1 MKKILVIKHG
11 GLGDLLQITG
21 VFLSIKKKYPKD
33 KITFLTDIKFKNISE
48 QMPYFDDIIYD
59 QRSSSKNFSDL
70 IQLIYKLYISKYD
83 IIFDLQN
90 SDRTSIYYFFIKLF
104 NDCIWSGNRRGGK
117 YKYRPSN
124 FDGIPVL
131 DRIKG
136 QLKLINIDTNV
147 VPEVDWLVNE
157 GEKPN
162 IDGKYIIFVP
172 GSSRKHKGYKRW
184 PAKNFAE
191 LAKRLAKKNIK
202 SVVIGLT
209 DSELEEIETIEKSSS
224 SVINCSDRN
233 LGFIAELSRQALGA
247 VANDTGPTFVISATG
262 CPVTLLL
269 SRHYQHFA
277 KPLGSKL
284 NIIQKDLISQIT
296 TEEVENNLALRDY
309 YE

>member
-11 GLGDLLQITG
+11 GLGDLLQVTG
-21 VFLSIKKKYPKD
+21 VFSTIKKRYPNE
-33 KITFLTDIKFKNISE
+33 KITLLTDIKFKNISK
-48 QMPYFDDIIYD
+48 QMPYFDEIIFD
-59 QRSSSKNFSDL
+59 QRSSSNNFSNFIKL
-70 IQLIYKLYISKYD
+70 IHKLYISKYD

-117 YKYRPSN
+117 YKYRPDN
-124 FDGIPVL
+124 FEEISVVN
-131 DRIKG
+131 RFKG
-136 QLKLINIDTNV
+136 QLKLMNIDTDA
-147 VPEVDWLVNE
+147 VPQVDWLINKD
-157 GEKPN
+157 EKPSIN
-162 IDGKYIIFVP
+162 GKYIIFVP
-172 GSSRKHKGYKRW
+172 GSSRKHKNYKRW

-191 LAKRLAKKNIK
+191 LAKRLEKKNIK

-209 DSELEEIETIEKSSS
+209 DSESDEIETIERSSA
-224 SVINCSDRN
+224 SVINYSDKS
-233 LGFIAELSRQALGA
+233 LGFIADLSRRALGA

-269 SRHYQHFA
+269 SKHHQHFV

-296 TEEVENNLALRDY
+296 TEEVENNLALRD
-309 YE
+309 